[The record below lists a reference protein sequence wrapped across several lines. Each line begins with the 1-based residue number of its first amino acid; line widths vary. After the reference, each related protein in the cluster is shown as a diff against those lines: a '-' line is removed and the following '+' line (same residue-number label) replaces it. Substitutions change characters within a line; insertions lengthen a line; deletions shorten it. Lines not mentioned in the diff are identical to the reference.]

1 LRQIIYG
8 TTRLGLYR
16 YFMDQLRKQ
25 RGGEN
30 PPLYLKALS
39 SLISGAIGSFV
50 GNPTDLVLIRF
61 QSDA

>member
-1 LRQIIYG
+1 
-8 TTRLGLYR
+8 
-16 YFMDQLRKQ
+16 MDQLRKQ